1 MKRKSPVSALLP
13 APLARPSVSAFTLVE
28 LLVVIAIIVIL
39 MSLLLTAVPA
49 VKKAAGKAEAR
60 NTCNMVVTA
69 LNAYYTEY
77 AKFPPTDTA
86 PPAPGTPPV
95 DIVVGA
101 TSGVPNNVVFYTLR
115 NIAKG
120 PNEDFAANP
129 RKVTFYE
136 GKSAKASGATAR
148 NGFYDHDKGGGVPPG
163 GVESC
168 LFDPWGQQYGV
179 VLDATGD
186 DRIDLVG
193 FYADF
198 TGAADENGKAPRRK
212 AGAFS
217 TGEDE
222 VLGSK
227 DKAGYYRSANETS
240 DDVVSWDQ

>member
-1 MKRKSPVSALLP
+1 MKRKSPVSALS
-13 APLARPSVSAFTLVE
+13 ARKSVSAFTLVE

-86 PPAPGTPPV
+86 APAPGTPV
-95 DIVVGA
+95 LDVVVGS
-101 TSGVPNNVVFYTLR
+101 TSGIPNNTVFYTLR

-120 PNEDFAANP
+120 PNEEYAANP

-136 GKSAKASGATAR
+136 GKAAKPGAGGTAR
-148 NGFYDHDKGGGVPPG
+148 NGFYDHDKSGGIPG
-163 GVESC
+163 AMQESC
-168 LFDPWGQQYGV
+168 LYDPWGQQYGV
-179 VLDATGD
+179 VLDLTGD

-193 FYADF
+193 YYADY
-198 TGAADENGKAPRRK
+198 TGVDDSGKAPRRK

-227 DKAGYYRSANETS
+227 DKMGYYRSANETS